1 MALRSVHLP
10 RSPGDPLPK
19 TQAAIRGITK
29 SWITR
34 SATTNGTL
42 VDRVLAVRGIDGGTA
57 AGAFLNPSLAGMHDP
72 SLIPDLDR
80 AAERILSAIIAGERV
95 TIYGDYDV
103 DGVTATAILYHLIHA
118 IKPNCNLT
126 TYIPHRVDE
135 GYGLN
140 SDAIRALGE
149 AGSTVIVSV
158 DCGITGV
165 EPAAVAKSLG
175 IDLII
180 TDHHNPPD
188 ELAAMPDA
196 FAVVHPRRPD
206 SSYPFGEL
214 CGAGVAYKLAWRLAT
229 LHAGSEKVSPAIR
242 AVLLDLL
249 ALAALGTIADIVPL
263 VDENRVIVR
272 HGLRRIRTV
281 RIEGVHALIHASG
294 LDTDGVDTEAVGF
307 RLAPRLNAVGRI
319 GHAREALELLTT
331 SAGNDARILAE
342 RLTRLNEDRRAQ
354 EQKILAQA
362 IEMAEASGMTE
373 DGERAIVLANDDWH
387 PGIVGIVCSRLVDRF
402 ARPTILMCRADGVCK
417 GSGRSIDGFN
427 LHAGLEACAEHLES
441 FGGHDMAAGMKC
453 GVHAFDAFRDGF
465 LAHARERLNPE
476 DLVQTARYDTHARIH
491 ELTAHAIGQLDR
503 LSPFGA
509 GNPRVRVRLTN
520 LRLNGSPEQFGK
532 TGNHL
537 SLRVA
542 DATDRGPVIRLIGW
556 NWWRHRDSIPAG
568 SLLEAV
574 VEPKVSQWNG
584 NTRIEPVLVDARV
597 VIPGEETDYS
607 VVVGTDAKRSAVN

>member
-1 MALRSVHLP
+1 MPETEAV
-10 RSPGDPLPK
+10 
-19 TQAAIRGITK
+19 IRGITR
-29 SWITR
+29 SWIPR
-34 SATTNGTL
+34 SASVDGTL
-42 VDRVLAVRGIDGGTA
+42 VDRVLAARGINS
-57 AGAFLNPSLAGMHDP
+57 GASAEVFLNPSLAELHDP

-80 AAERILSAIIAGERV
+80 AAERILSAIRAGERV

-118 IKPNCNLT
+118 IEPSCNLS

-140 SDAIRALGE
+140 TDAIRAIADE
-149 AGSTVIVSV
+149 GSRVVVSV

-165 EPAAVAKSLG
+165 EPALVAKELG
-175 IDLII
+175 VDLII

-188 ELAAMPDA
+188 QLDAMPDA

-229 LHAGSEKVSPAIR
+229 LHAGSEKVSPPIR

-263 VDENRVIVR
+263 VNENRVIVR
-272 HGLRRIRTV
+272 HGLRRIRSV
-281 RIEGVHALIHASG
+281 RIEGIHALIRASG
-294 LDTDGVDTEAVGF
+294 LDSDSVDTEAVGF

-331 SAGNDARILAE
+331 ATGNHARDLAE
-342 RLTRLNEDRRAQ
+342 RLTHLNEDRRAQ
-354 EQKILAQA
+354 EYKILTQA
-362 IEMAEASGMTE
+362 IEMAESSGMTG
-373 DGERAIVLANDDWH
+373 DRDRAIVLAHDDWH

-402 ARPTILMCRADGVCK
+402 ARPTILMCRGDGVCK

-427 LHAGLEACAEHLES
+427 LHAALEACDEHLES
-441 FGGHDMAAGMKC
+441 FGGHDMAAGMRC
-453 GVHAFDAFRDGF
+453 RDDAFDSFREGF
-465 LAHARERLNPE
+465 LTHARASLTPE
-476 DLVQTARYDTHARIH
+476 DLVRSTSYDTNARVH
-491 ELTAHAIGQLDR
+491 ELSAHAIGQLDR
-503 LSPFGA
+503 LAPFGA
-509 GNPRVRVRLTN
+509 GNPPVRVRLTN

-532 TGNHL
+532 AGNHL
-537 SLRVA
+537 SLRVS
-542 DATDRGPVIRLIGW
+542 DASDRGAVIRLIGW
-556 NWWRHRDSIPAG
+556 NWWQHSGSIPAG
-568 SLLEAV
+568 SLLEAI
-574 VEPKVSQWNG
+574 VEPRVSRWNR

-597 VIPGEETDYS
+597 VIPGGDSDYS
-607 VVVGTDAKRSAVN
+607 VVEGVDAKRSALN